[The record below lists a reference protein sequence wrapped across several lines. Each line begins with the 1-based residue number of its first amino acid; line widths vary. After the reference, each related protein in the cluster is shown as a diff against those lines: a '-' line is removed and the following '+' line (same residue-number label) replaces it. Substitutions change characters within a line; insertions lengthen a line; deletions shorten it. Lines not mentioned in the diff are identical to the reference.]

1 MLAVFISTS
10 KTKRKTKNKN
20 LHQMQVHS
28 HHMQDLHL
36 VQVCFRL
43 VQVFFKIKHY
53 ICIMNNK
60 NICDMKVGDNVLISP
75 DLTHQTDW
83 VKGKIIDV
91 EQNQFVGV
99 VISAETSDGDIFFG
113 YEDLFK
119 AAEVCMH

>member
-1 MLAVFISTS
+1 
-10 KTKRKTKNKN
+10 
-20 LHQMQVHS
+20 
-28 HHMQDLHL
+28 
-36 VQVCFRL
+36 
-43 VQVFFKIKHY
+43 
-53 ICIMNNK
+53 
-60 NICDMKVGDNVLISP
+60 MKVGDNVLISP

-91 EQNQFVGV
+91 EQKSVCRV

>member
-1 MLAVFISTS
+1 
-10 KTKRKTKNKN
+10 
-20 LHQMQVHS
+20 MQVHS

-99 VISAETSDGDIFFG
+99 VISAETSDGNVFFG

>member
-1 MLAVFISTS
+1 
-10 KTKRKTKNKN
+10 
-20 LHQMQVHS
+20 
-28 HHMQDLHL
+28 
-36 VQVCFRL
+36 
-43 VQVFFKIKHY
+43 
-53 ICIMNNK
+53 MNNK

-99 VISAETSDGDIFFG
+99 VISAETSDGNVFFG